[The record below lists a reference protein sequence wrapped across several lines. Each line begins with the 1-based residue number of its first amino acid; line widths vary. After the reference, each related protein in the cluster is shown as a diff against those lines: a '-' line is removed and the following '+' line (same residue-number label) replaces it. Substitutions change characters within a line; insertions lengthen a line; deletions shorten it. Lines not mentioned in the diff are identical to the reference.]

1 MSYTAFIVANSY
13 DFVMCQLSKDKEK
26 VFVLF

>member
-13 DFVMCQLSKDKEK
+13 DFVMCQLSKGKEK